1 MPMQVPPLRERKGD
15 IPLLAAHILAKRRGA
30 AKNFAG
36 DESKYPSKISVR
48 GMQALQAYHWPG
60 NIRELENVLSRAA
73 ILCDGL
79 EIHTS
84 DLDGAGLLCEA
95 GPRPE
100 WAPPEVEVGEG
111 RSLKEMVETTVQAVE
126 KAAIARALEKSE
138 GSATKAAKLLGISR
152 ATIYNKLQAYGLR
165 S

>member
-1 MPMQVPPLRERKGD
+1 MQT
-15 IPLLAAHILAKRRGA
+15 
-30 AKNFAG
+30 
-36 DESKYPSKISVR
+36 
-48 GMQALQAYHWPG
+48 LQGYHWPG

-79 EIHTS
+79 EIHSS
-84 DLDGAGLLCEA
+84 DLDGAGLASESGVKA
-95 GPRPE
+95 E
-100 WAPPEVEVGEG
+100 WSPPEIDASDG
-111 RSLKEMVETTVQAVE
+111 RSLKEMVDTTVETVE
-126 KAAIARALEKSE
+126 RAAIASALEKSQ